1 MASLSDNCILCKEAV
16 RERQQGVQC
25 DGCLKWNHRTCDTG
39 KFRITVK
46 IKWLFLASA
55 KDDWCARDK
64 MF

>member
-1 MASLSDNCILCKEAV
+1 MASVSDSCILCKEPV

-25 DGCLKWNHRTCDTG
+25 DGCLKWNHMTCDN
-39 KFRITVK
+39 RITVK